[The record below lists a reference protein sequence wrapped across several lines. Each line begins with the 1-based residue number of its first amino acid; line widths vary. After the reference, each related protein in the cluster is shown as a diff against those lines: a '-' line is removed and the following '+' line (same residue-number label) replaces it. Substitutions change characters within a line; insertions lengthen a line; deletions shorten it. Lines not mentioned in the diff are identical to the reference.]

1 MKDFYLVKCK
11 SDVPFIL
18 GQFDTRE
25 EAEAALG
32 RERADTRASLQV
44 VVDLSR
50 IDPAQGKINYPIPI
64 CDMMR
69 MVEWNTF

>member
-11 SDVPFIL
+11 NNVPFIL

-50 IDPAQGKINYPIPI
+50 IDPVQVKNNYSIPI

-69 MVEWNTF
+69 VVEWNTF